1 MPSVPSGRRRA
12 RHWHDYNDSRGEGY
26 QFMIFP
32 LWFNG
37 RDAEKGAYAGLFPVY
52 GRHPH
57 ILMAYDLE
65 FALWPLW
72 TRYRTPRPSTGEW
85 LETKA
90 VLFPFLNWR
99 SDGSWALWPVYGVKH
114 QRESTH
120 RYALWPI
127 ATWAFYE
134 KDRDTS
140 GEGYSWMFWPVA
152 GRVSREREAQTMF
165 LPPFFSWT
173 ETSSPALAA
182 RGLESE
188 GFRLRCPWPFFD
200 YETGPQ
206 RDRISVFPL
215 YENSVLKSRSTGSA
229 ESSVTRFGGRL
240 VEIYRDDKGEIEE
253 TRVFPF
259 WAKGKDYLRV
269 WPFWESDSSGGV
281 EESRFLSL
289 VPIRWI
295 PSVLENRTA
304 AHAKS
309 AKPKISQGSACFDGR
324 HCACAPNGLC
334 AGSFCSVSVSRA
346 GRSCVRASDSC
357 RSDVFQSASG
367 PGSGKTSRSTRFV

>member
-1 MPSVPSGRRRA
+1 MLSSLLLAAAFQIGPFYQQKEDYHALRPFWSHEGETTDVLWPLFTSHRDWWRFA
-12 RHWHDYNDSRGEGY
+12 YILNWHDYNDSKGEGY
-26 QFMIFP
+26 QFMFLP

-37 RDAEKGAYAGLFPVY
+37 RDAEKGAYAGLFPIY

-72 TRYRTPRPSTGEW
+72 TRYKTPRPSTGEW

-90 VLFPFLNWR
+90 VLFPLLNWR
-99 SDGSWALWPVYGVKH
+99 SDGSWAFWPLYGVKH
-114 QRESTH
+114 HRESTH

-140 GEGYSWMFWPVA
+140 GAGHSWMFWPLF
-152 GRVSREREAQTMF
+152 GRVSRERETQTMF

-173 ETSSPALAA
+173 SVQSPALAA

-188 GFRLRCPWPFFD
+188 GFRLRCPWPFFE
-200 YETGPQ
+200 YETAPL

-215 YENSVLKSRSTGSA
+215 YENSVLKSHATGGA
-229 ESSVTRFGGRL
+229 ESSVTRFGWRL
-240 VEIYRDDKGEIEE
+240 VEIYRDGKGEIEE

-269 WPFWESDSSGGV
+269 WPFWETDESDGV
-281 EESRFLSL
+281 ADSRFLCL

-295 PSVLENRTA
+295 PAVDRNW
-304 AHAKS
+304 AK
-309 AKPKISQGSACFDGR
+309 FWT
-324 HCACAPNGLC
+324 LYE
-334 AGSFCSVSVSRA
+334 
-346 GRSCVRASDSC
+346 
-357 RSDVFQSASG
+357 
-367 PGSGKTSRSTRFV
+367 SRSFPGRTEHSLFWGIIRWKTEK